1 MQNKNKQTNKQKQ
14 ITPDNTNLYMQKCM
28 QEQKVT
34 EERLVWFDK
43 PPGIMTVLLSR
54 DFLRRPSFFQPNPE
68 VAPLCS

>member
-1 MQNKNKQTNKQKQ
+1 
-14 ITPDNTNLYMQKCM
+14 M

-54 DFLRRPSFFQPNPE
+54 DFLRRPSFFQPNPKHSSNNPVYSRANTSE
-68 VAPLCS
+68 LSKSSQTVARLCQA